1 MRDVIGSYTLK
12 SYGWLRF
19 RMVGSGSVW
28 DQPNV
33 LERHMSRDQ
42 APVRLQLPPVQL

>member
-1 MRDVIGSYTLK
+1 VRDVIGSYTLK

-33 LERHMSRDQ
+33 PQGL
-42 APVRLQLPPVQL
+42 LT